1 MNPKIA
7 QRGTSFKGASLYYLH
22 DKRGNDKDS
31 HRTSSE
37 RVAWTK
43 TRNITSD
50 NAEFAF
56 RIMSATAMDKDRLK
70 AQAGV
75 KNTGNK
81 SKGDVYSYSLAWH
94 PEEKGKFSQADMLEA
109 VDQSLKAL
117 GAQDHQAV
125 IIAHQDTAHPHVHVV
140 LNMVHPQNGKNLNL
154 SNDRNKLDKWANI
167 YRKSRGEEYKY
178 NPNRDRKYNAIDDR
192 KRGMKVPFIDGENI
206 PRSLKEDFKQVKNLG
221 DKNDYQR
228 FKQQVKEQYQGEKI
242 RVSVNGK
249 TEDLN
254 LSQFGLYQKT
264 KHCQEWHVLKT
275 EYAQKKKQI
284 SKDYFNE
291 KERTIEAIKSQMK
304 PAFAEAYKQ
313 HRQQV
318 AYWNKR
324 DKHLVGK
331 LQNAL
336 EAVKFTKKQGRGE
349 NKHFVHS
356 LFTAL
361 SKTGYREQALKNVL
375 YKQLKTI
382 KAEQNKQIKH
392 AVSMLNNDRKGRLSG
407 AKQGLDL
414 KAQLLKDTQ
423 KNERL
428 ELQSRWQRLNDRR
441 KKAIKAFSLKGRVSP
456 AEKAR
461 MTPEDEITARQ
472 EFQKKVRARKRGG
485 RSRTR
490 KRTRDD

>member
-1 MNPKIA
+1 MNPRIA

-22 DKRGNDKDS
+22 DKRANDTQD
-31 HRTSSE
+31 HRSTSE

-94 PEEKGKFSQADMLEA
+94 PEETGKFSQSDMLNA

-154 SNDRNKLDKWANI
+154 SNDRNKLDKWANS
-167 YRKSRGEEYKY
+167 YRKERGEEHKY
-178 NPNRDRKYNAIDDR
+178 NPNRDRKYNAIEDK
-192 KRGMKVPFIDGENI
+192 KRGMKVPFIDGENT
-206 PRSLKEDFKQVKNLG
+206 PRGLKEDFEKVKNSA
-221 DKNDYQR
+221 DVNDYKR
-228 FKQQVKEQYQGEKI
+228 FKQQVNKDYKETTFKVFEDGEEK
-242 RVSVNGK
+242 K
-249 TEDLN
+249 KN
-254 LSQFGLYQKT
+254 LSQYGEFLRK
-264 KHCQEWHVLKT
+264 KHNQEWRDLKT
-275 EYAQKKKQI
+275 EYAQKKKDI
-284 SKDYFNE
+284 SKDYYAE
-291 KERTIEAIKSQMK
+291 KKRTIDAIKSQMK

-313 HRQQV
+313 HRQTT
-318 AYWNKR
+318 AYWQKR

-336 EAVKFTKKQGRGE
+336 EAVKFTKELGRGE
-349 NKHFVHS
+349 NKHFIGS
-356 LFTAL
+356 LFNAL
-361 SKTGYREQALKNVL
+361 SNIGYREQALKNVL
-375 YKQLKTI
+375 YKQLGVV

-392 AVSMLNNDRKGRLSG
+392 AVSMLNNNRKERSRG
-407 AKQGLDL
+407 AINSLDTNA
-414 KAQLLKDTQ
+414 KVLKDTQ
-423 KNERL
+423 KDERG
-428 ELQSRWQRLNDRR
+428 ELQKNWQRLNDRR
-441 KKAIKAFSLKGRVSP
+441 KNSMEALSVKGRITS
-456 AEKAR
+456 ADKGGLTE
-461 MTPEDEITARQ
+461 EQIITARQ
-472 EFQKKVRARKRGG
+472 EFQKSAKARKRGG
-485 RSRTR
+485 RSRSR